1 VVERA
6 MLAVSRFR
14 VTLSLRKERAMAE
27 YKSPGV
33 YIEEIGA
40 FASPIVGVDTAIAV
54 FVGHTET
61 ASQAGRAVTLVPT
74 RIASLIEYSAIFG
87 GAHQARFK
95 VQQAVAADADFT
107 AGGQG
112 YALSSAKTFN
122 LHDSIRLFYA
132 NGGRQCYV
140 VSAGSYADDPAQRAA
155 ALQAGLAAVHDLAGP
170 TMLVIPEA
178 TLLDLN
184 DYRLLR
190 QAMLTQCAD
199 KQDRVAILDVV
210 GTGRSFPSADLQTVE
225 AWLHAR
231 IADFRDGLAAA
242 PETLKFGMAY
252 APFLET
258 SLADA
263 GDFSFANFD
272 PGNRETITALIASEI
287 DRLYP
292 PRDPNAQSLKNGLR
306 DIWDADPP
314 TRTALGQRLM
324 TQVPLLSVIFAAMAA
339 KRGTLPPSPAVA
351 GVYTQNDIARGVW
364 KAPANIGL
372 NAVRAPTLPINDAM
386 QENLNMPPDGLAVNA
401 IRAFTGRGTLL
412 WGARTLDGNSSEWR
426 YVSVRRTLIYIEQSV
441 ALALESFV
449 FEPNVA
455 MTWARVTA
463 MVENFLHDLWKQGGL
478 TGATPRDAF
487 YVKCGLGVTMTAQ
500 DLLDGRLIVE
510 IGLAPVRPAEFIV
523 LRIGQHVGSAV

>member
-1 VVERA
+1 

-14 VTLSLRKERAMAE
+14 VTLSLRKEQAMAE
-27 YKSPGV
+27 YKTPGV

-40 FASPIVGVDTAIAV
+40 FPLPIVGVDTAVAV

-74 RIASLIEYSAIFG
+74 RIASPMEYSAIFG
-87 GAHQARFK
+87 GAHSARFK
-95 VQQAVAADADFT
+95 VEPAIAADADFT
-107 AGGQG
+107 AGGEG
-112 YALSSAKTFN
+112 YALSSETTFN
-122 LHDSIRLFYA
+122 LYDSIRLFYA
-132 NGGRQCYV
+132 NGGGPCYV

-155 ALQAGLAAVHDLAGP
+155 ALLAGLAAVHDLAGP

-178 TLLDLN
+178 ALLDLN

-190 QAMLTQCAD
+190 QAMLTQCSD
-199 KQDRVAILDVV
+199 KQDRVAILDVI
-210 GTGRSFPSADLQTVE
+210 GTDRSFPSADLRTAE
-225 AWLHAR
+225 AYLHDR

-252 APFLET
+252 APFLKT
-258 SLADA
+258 SLVDA

-272 PGNRETITALIASEI
+272 ADDRETITALIASEI

-292 PRDPNAQSLKNGLR
+292 ARDPKAQSLKSDLR
-306 DIWDADPP
+306 DVWDAKPP
-314 TRTALGQRLM
+314 ARTALRQKLVA
-324 TQVPLLSVIFAAMAA
+324 QVPLLSGIFAAMAA
-339 KRGTLPPSPAVA
+339 KRGTLPPSPAIA
-351 GVYTQNDIARGVW
+351 GVYTQNDMSRGVW

-372 NAVRAPTLPINDAM
+372 IAVTVPTLPINDTM
-386 QENLNMPPDGLAVNA
+386 QENLNVTSDGLAVNV
-401 IRAFTGRGTLL
+401 IRTFMNRGTLV

-426 YVSVRRTLIYIEQSV
+426 YISVRRALIYIEQSV
-441 ALALESFV
+441 ALALEPVV
-449 FEPNVA
+449 FESNVA
-455 MTWARVTA
+455 QTWARVTA
-463 MVENFLHDLWKQGGL
+463 MVENFLQDLWKRGGL
-478 TGATPRDAF
+478 MGPTPKDAF

-523 LRIGQHVGSAV
+523 LRIGQHMQGA